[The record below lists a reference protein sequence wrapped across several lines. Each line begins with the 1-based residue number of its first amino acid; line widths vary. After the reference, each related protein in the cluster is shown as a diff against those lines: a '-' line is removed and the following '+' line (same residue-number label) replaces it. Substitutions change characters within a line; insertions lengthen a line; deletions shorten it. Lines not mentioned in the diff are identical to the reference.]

1 MGVGE
6 DVLLGRVSLTISTR
20 KGSSC
25 DGYKGA
31 QALGEGLP
39 EGKFWMSACGVCGGV
54 SGPLTVCC
62 VDLLATGTVSGS
74 DVKVTLCV
82 TRATRDGTSLEGP
95 PQGSVCDVP
104 LLLLVIITVERIW
117 AGLPLI
123 YGANHFELADFQQ

>member
-39 EGKFWMSACGVCGGV
+39 EGKFWMSACGVCDGV

-62 VDLLATGTVSGS
+62 VDLLATGAVSGS
-74 DVKVTLCV
+74 GVKVTLCV
-82 TRATRDGTSLEGP
+82 TRAARDGSFPKGP
-95 PQGSVCDVP
+95 S
-104 LLLLVIITVERIW
+104 
-117 AGLPLI
+117 
-123 YGANHFELADFQQ
+123 